1 MTVRVIALGNRMAG
15 DDGAA
20 LVVAER
26 LAGEPDVDLRLAGR
40 PGTGLLDLLDPA
52 VPTLVLD
59 VVRRG
64 AAPGALVELRL
75 DELVRAS
82 VEGQSL
88 SSHDLG
94 VADAFR
100 LAEALDRELPD
111 GLFLGMGGE
120 TFDPGTEL
128 TPHVARRLPDYE
140 IAARAAISALR
151 SRIELR

>member
-1 MTVRVIALGNRMAG
+1 MTVRVIALGNRMAC

-26 LAGEPDVDLRLAGR
+26 LADEPGVDLRIAGR

-52 VPTLVLD
+52 VPTLLLD
-59 VVRRG
+59 VVRHG
-64 AAPGALVELRL
+64 AAPGVLVELRL
-75 DELVRAS
+75 AELVRAS

-94 VADAFR
+94 VAEAFR
-100 LAEALDRELPD
+100 LAEALGRELPS

-120 TFDPGTEL
+120 VFEPGDAL
-128 TPHVARRLPDYE
+128 SHHVARRLPDYE
-140 IAARAAISALR
+140 IAARAAIAALR
-151 SRIELR
+151 P